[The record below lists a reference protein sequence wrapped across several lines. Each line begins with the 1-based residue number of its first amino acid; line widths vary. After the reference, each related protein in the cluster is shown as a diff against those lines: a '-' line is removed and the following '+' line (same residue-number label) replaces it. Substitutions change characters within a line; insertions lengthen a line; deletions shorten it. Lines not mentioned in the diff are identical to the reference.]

1 VKLYTY
7 WRSTAAY
14 RLRIVLNLK
23 RVTCEAVTVDLAAGA
38 QHGDGYAA
46 VNPGHT
52 VPTLVT
58 DEGLAITQSLAAIDW
73 LDAVVPDPPMLPADP
88 GLRARALSAA
98 LVIAADVHPVNNL
111 RVTQYLR
118 AELGAGDAEAVA
130 WMHAWMRRGF
140 DAFAAQID
148 PAGAFAFGD
157 APGLADVCL
166 VAQLYNA
173 HRWGLD
179 LGPWQRL
186 REIEARCLAMPAFD
200 LARPENQPDAPPD
213 ATEA

>member
-1 VKLYTY
+1 MKLYSY

-14 RLRIVLNLK
+14 RLRIALNLK
-23 RVTCEAVTVDLAAGA
+23 RVAHDTVTVDLAAGA
-38 QHGDGYAA
+38 QHAAGYLA

-88 GLRARALSAA
+88 ALRARVLSAA
-98 LVIAADVHPVNNL
+98 LVIAADIHPINNL
-111 RVTQYLR
+111 RVAQYLR
-118 AELGAGDAEAVA
+118 AEHGADEAATVA
-130 WMHAWMRRGF
+130 WMHEWMRRGF
-140 DAFAAQID
+140 DALGAQIE

-166 VAQLYNA
+166 VPQLYNA

-213 ATEA
+213 AQEA